1 MNRLPNWEAEVNKP
15 RGGKE
20 LKDFLDRD
28 SQRII
33 VTGGRDTAPGATE
46 VAIAPTTTIRSHL
59 VVELAARTGNRR
71 RTAATAETTGYA
83 RSLRR
88 ASD

>member
-33 VTGGRDTAPGATE
+33 VTGGSDTAPS
-46 VAIAPTTTIRSHL
+46 AIALTATIRSHL
-59 VVELAARTGNRR
+59 VVERAPRSGNRR